1 MKQIT
6 EILYIYCTGL
16 FSCTDGATE
25 IQSDV
30 EMQKANQESMDES
43 KESRKDRESD
53 CGNDVVHGYNPKLA
67 LKRAIEDWIPE
78 FYQPKGTSN
87 RFTAVA
93 KQHMDEGSCDRSHS
107 NISTKSNSSLDAQ
120 SQQSGKG
127 EDKKSNSSDSNETKK
142 SVKQPSQKDLAE
154 AKESGKRKIEELE
167 PLSKNDVET
176 MCDLFYLPF
185 QHGSRG
191 VYLLKEA
198 HWLVQHAGRV
208 KDCYKIPQSEQVSS
222 TS

>member
-1 MKQIT
+1 
-6 EILYIYCTGL
+6 
-16 FSCTDGATE
+16 
-25 IQSDV
+25 
-30 EMQKANQESMDES
+30 MDES
-43 KESRKDRESD
+43 KTRKDREQD
-53 CGNDVVHGYNPKLA
+53 GGNDVVHGYNPKLA

-93 KQHMDEGSCDRSHS
+93 KQHMNVTSGDRSHS
-107 NISTKSNSSLDAQ
+107 NISSESNSSSDAQ
-120 SQQSGKG
+120 SQSGKKE

-142 SVKQPSQKDLAE
+142 SVKQPSKKELPE

-167 PLSKNDVET
+167 PLSKNDVQT

-208 KDCYKIPQSEQVSS
+208 KDCYKIPHSEQVWCNHTDSDRDR
-222 TS
+222 